1 MQLPSSTN
9 TKLYSQCYKEA
20 VLKTI
25 TIPASTGNVGKML
38 PSHLAK
44 QRLEHRKCLLKLLS
58 NSNFQDE
65 ALNFV
70 DVMTLAKDFTCVL
83 RAHMICGCHHMSG
96 LPTQSETL
104 PTTMSTASPV
114 H

>member
-25 TIPASTGNVGKML
+25 TIPASTGNVGRML

-83 RAHMICGCHHMSG
+83 RAR
-96 LPTQSETL
+96 T
-104 PTTMSTASPV
+104 
-114 H
+114 